1 MKRNSS
7 LCALILASAALSAP
21 ALAQRPMSVPP
32 AVPAIETHLQQ
43 QRTLNQRE
51 AMEAMEAKEA
61 EAAEKPAAKPVTP
74 KKKSAKKKRAA
85 AGA

>member
-1 MKRNSS
+1 MKRNAS
-7 LCALILASAALSAP
+7 LYALILAGAALSAP
-21 ALAQRPMSVPP
+21 APALAQRSVGVPP

-43 QRTLNQRE
+43 QRTMNQRE
-51 AMEAMEAKEA
+51 TMEAKEA
-61 EAAEKPAAKPVTP
+61 EAAEKPAPKPAAP